1 MKKAPFTN
9 LTAAAVERAARPH
22 VRSKP
27 LFCRCGAPLIE
38 SSNGHYAC
46 SYVQSVEQK
55 RQNAP
60 RQPEPASGDR
70 LHADVGTLDRKEA

>member
-1 MKKAPFTN
+1 MSYDNDWKTRFDPHTGRLERN
-9 LTAAAVERAARPH
+9 AAFPP

-38 SSNGHYAC
+38 SSNGHYVC

-55 RQNAP
+55 RQNA
-60 RQPEPASGDR
+60 R
-70 LHADVGTLDRKEA
+70 LDRQEEAKHDA